1 MSKFKNNT
9 SHGSFKLG
17 LNSQNGN
24 VNRERYKVS
33 SLNLYKKTKNTWI
46 AMGEYQ
52 YGETF
57 DLEDTRQGSAHLRYT
72 KILNSWFQSEIYTQI
87 QFNKF
92 QNLNSRQLGGAGLRT
107 TRSFFEE
114 ATKMSFGLGAFY
126 ENEELEKIDNL
137 NTPRGNLYAGLLVTT
152 KYFNFSSTA
161 YYQPNLED
169 FNDYRVNI
177 KLGVETRLGKILFQ
191 QISYSMVKDTR
202 PPSQI
207 AKTDGNFLVEV
218 GARY

>member
-1 MSKFKNNT
+1 MSKLKNN
-9 SHGSFKLG
+9 SSQGSFKLG

-57 DLEDTRQGSAHLRYT
+57 DEEDTRQGSAHLRYT
-72 KILNSWFQSEIYTQI
+72 RVLSNLLQSEIYTQI

-92 QNLNSRQLGGAGLRT
+92 QKLNSRKLGGAGLRT
-107 TRSFFEE
+107 TNSFFEE
-114 ATKMSFGLGAFY
+114 KLKTSFGLGAFY
-126 ENEELEKIDNL
+126 EDEELEKQDDVN
-137 NTPRGNLYAGLLVTT
+137 NPRGNIYAGVLISSE
-152 KYFNFSSTA
+152 YFNFSSTV
-161 YYQPNLED
+161 YYQPNIED
-169 FNDYRVNI
+169 TEDYRVNLN
-177 KLGVETRLGKILFQ
+177 LGVETQLGKTLFQ

-202 PPSQI
+202 PPTRI
-207 AKTDGNFLVEV
+207 AKTDGTFLVEV